1 MNIAS
6 NNGLEQERKHDKRA
20 LPLNI
25 RVFDYGNNK
34 NNNISNSDV
43 TYHRSF
49 DVKQVHESRYFTPPS
64 VNENN
69 LGRFEGSHL
78 VIKSDPTLQRLGQ
91 IRSTANTHYEVSI
104 DDNDGRRINA
114 IG

>member
-6 NNGLEQERKHDKRA
+6 NNGLERESKHDKRA

-25 RVFDYGNNK
+25 QVFDYGNN
-34 NNNISNSDV
+34 N
-43 TYHRSF
+43 F
-49 DVKQVHESRYFTPPS
+49 DVKHVHKTRYFTPPS

-78 VIKSDPTLQRLGQ
+78 VIKSDPSLQRLGQ